1 MTANSYPEK
10 VRIVEVGPRDGLQ
23 NHSVDVPTKT
33 KIEWI
38 QRLCAA
44 GVGEIEIT
52 SFVRPDR
59 VPQLADAAEVT
70 AALPQDQ
77 NTLYS
82 ALVPNRKGLESAL
95 SAGLSRISF
104 FTAASETFNQKNT
117 NATIGESLDRFRALL
132 DAIDHQTHVRAYIST
147 CFGCPYEGDI
157 DPQAVVEVVQKL
169 LDLGVDELAISD
181 TIGVATPAG
190 VDLLLDALEQCVD
203 LTDKIALHLHDTRG
217 TALANVYAALLRG
230 VVNFDSAAGGLGGCP
245 FAPGASGNLSTEDL
259 VYLLHGLGIETGVDL
274 DQLIETSLWFERE
287 LGTSLPSRV
296 LSTFR
301 ARSTK

>member
-1 MTANSYPEK
+1 MTATTYPKK

-23 NHSVDVPTKT
+23 NQPMNVPTKT
-33 KIEWI
+33 KVEWI

-44 GVGEIEIT
+44 GLNEIEIT

-59 VPQLADAAEVT
+59 IPQLADATEVA
-70 AALPQDQ
+70 AALSPDQ
-77 NTLYS
+77 ATLYS
-82 ALVPNRKGLESAL
+82 ALVPNRKGLESAV
-95 SAGLSRISF
+95 SAGIRRISF

-117 NATIGESLDRFRALL
+117 NASIDESLDRFRALL
-132 DAIDHQTHVRAYIST
+132 DGVDQQTHIRAYIST

-157 DPQAVVEVVQKL
+157 NPQAVIAVVEKL
-169 LDLGVDELAISD
+169 LELGVDELAISD
-181 TIGVATPAG
+181 TIGVATPADI
-190 VDLLLDALEQCVD
+190 DLLLNALESSVN
-203 LTDKIALHLHDTRG
+203 LTDKVALHLHDTRG

-259 VYLLHGLGIETGVDL
+259 VYLLHRLGIETGVDL
-274 DQLIETSLWFERE
+274 DQLIETSLWFESE

-296 LSTFR
+296 LSTYR
-301 ARSTK
+301 AHRTK